1 MNWPRA
7 TSGQLQKK
15 NGPAIARPIGAN
27 NVKIPVLGEIYEKAT
42 AKLE

>member
-1 MNWPRA
+1 MNWPSA

-15 NGPAIARPIGAN
+15 NAPPMLRPRKYS
-27 NVKIPVLGEIYEKAT
+27 VKIPVLGEIYENAT